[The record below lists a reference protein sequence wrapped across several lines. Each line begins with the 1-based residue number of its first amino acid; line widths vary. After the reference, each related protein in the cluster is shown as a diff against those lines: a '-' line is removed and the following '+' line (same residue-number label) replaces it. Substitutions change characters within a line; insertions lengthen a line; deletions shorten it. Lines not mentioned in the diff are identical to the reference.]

1 MVKYCIVFLKVS
13 CDVFLFILIL
23 CFILLEFFDIN
34 VLVFIVKYM
43 NFFIM
48 IWGNKYF
55 FKNWKIDVSF
65 VDVKY
70 LVWFGCYI

>member
-55 FKNWKIDVSF
+55 
-65 VDVKY
+65 
-70 LVWFGCYI
+70 

>member
-1 MVKYCIVFLKVS
+1 MLCRYEILKKNNKYFMVKYCIVFLKVS
-13 CDVFLFILIL
+13 YDVFLFILIL

-55 FKNWKIDVSF
+55 
-65 VDVKY
+65 
-70 LVWFGCYI
+70 

>member
-13 CDVFLFILIL
+13 YDVFLFILIL

-34 VLVFIVKYM
+34 VLVFIVKCM

-55 FKNWKIDVSF
+55 FKKLKD
-65 VDVKY
+65 
-70 LVWFGCYI
+70 